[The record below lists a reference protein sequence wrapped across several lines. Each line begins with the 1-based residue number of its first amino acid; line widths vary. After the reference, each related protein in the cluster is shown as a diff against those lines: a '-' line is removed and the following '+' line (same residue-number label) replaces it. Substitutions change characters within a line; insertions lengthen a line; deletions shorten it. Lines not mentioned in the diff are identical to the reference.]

1 MRLSINGVYGE
12 HIACAR
18 VWIEHRGH
26 PVSIG
31 SGFTAEERVRYA
43 RDPSL
48 IVSAHC
54 AVFLGVEGPGQGG
67 REFEVP
73 EGEEGLGGGE
83 KGHLGVFSI

>member
-1 MRLSINGVYGE
+1 MYKGGE
-12 HIACAR
+12 
-18 VWIEHRGH
+18 G
-26 PVSIG
+26 
-31 SGFTAEERVRYA
+31 
-43 RDPSL
+43 D
-48 IVSAHC
+48 HC